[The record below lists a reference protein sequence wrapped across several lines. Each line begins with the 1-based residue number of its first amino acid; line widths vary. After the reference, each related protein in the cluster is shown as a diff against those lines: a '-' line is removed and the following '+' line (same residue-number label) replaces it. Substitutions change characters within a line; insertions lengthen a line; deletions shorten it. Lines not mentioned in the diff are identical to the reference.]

1 MDFEDSPEE
10 AAYRARARAFLDA
23 NAERK
28 RPGRAELAKRV
39 PPAELLERAKAWQ
52 ALKADHGFACIT
64 WPREWGGPGG
74 TPMEHVVFAQEEDAF
89 DVPQGIF
96 QVGLGMCVPTVITLG
111 SDAMRERFV
120 RPALRGEDVWCQLFS
135 EPAAGSDLAGIRA
148 RAVRDPGSAS
158 GGGADD
164 WIVNGQKVWTTNAHL
179 ADFGLLI
186 VRTDFDVPKHKGM
199 TMFWVDMTAPGVE
212 VRPINQMSGK
222 SSFNEVYFTD
232 VPIPDAQ
239 RIGEV
244 GGGWKAAL
252 VTLMNERLAI
262 GGAKGADW
270 AEIIELA
277 RSISA
282 DDGAAALADS
292 GFRQRLA
299 DWYIQSEGTRLT
311 RFRSMT
317 ALSRGQTPGP
327 EGSIGKLVNA
337 NQLQDLCSYAVEMEG
352 LAGLLVDPAQAPM
365 DAMFQQGLMKAPGS
379 RIAGGTDEILR
390 NVIAERVLGLPPE
403 PRTDKQMAFRDLP
416 AGA

>member
-1 MDFEDSPEE
+1 M
-10 AAYRARARAFLDA
+10 
-23 NAERK
+23 
-28 RPGRAELAKRV
+28 
-39 PPAELLERAKAWQ
+39 
-52 ALKADHGFACIT
+52 
-64 WPREWGGPGG
+64 
-74 TPMEHVVFAQEEDAF
+74 VFAQEEDEF

-148 RAVRDPGSAS
+148 RAIPDG
-158 GGGADD
+158 DD

-179 ADFGLLI
+179 ADYGLLI
-186 VRTDFDVPKHKGM
+186 VRTDPDVPKHKGM
-199 TMFWVDMTAPGVE
+199 TMFWVDMGAPGVE

-232 VPIPDAQ
+232 VRLPDAQ
-239 RIGEV
+239 RIGKV

-270 AEIIELA
+270 AEIMDLA
-277 RSISA
+277 RAISG
-282 DDGAAALADS
+282 DSGGTMLVDG

-337 NQLQDLCSYAVEMEG
+337 NQLQDLCGYAVEMQG
-352 LAGLLVDPAQAPM
+352 VSGLLVDPAEATM

-403 PRTDKQMAFRDLP
+403 PRMDKNLAFRDLP